1 MSVVDEERP
10 LLAIRN
16 LDVTYGRG
24 VVAIRGVSLVVPA
37 GRTVALLGANGAG
50 KTTLLRAISGLL
62 TSSGGRTTRGT
73 VHLDGERIDRLRGQA
88 IVARGVAH
96 VMEGRRIFAE
106 LTVEENLRAGG
117 YRVRAKRELNARLEV
132 VFEMFPRL
140 AERRRG
146 SAGYLSGGEQQMLAL
161 GRAIM
166 QRPRLLLLDEPSLG
180 LAPRVVQHI
189 RETIALIASGGTAI
203 LLVEQNAGMA
213 LELADTG
220 YVLQTGRMVR
230 QGPAGE
236 LLADPRIRE
245 FYLGIA
251 AEPDERVRPAVV
263 REAVA

>member
-1 MSVVDEERP
+1 
-10 LLAIRN
+10 
-16 LDVTYGRG
+16 
-24 VVAIRGVSLVVPA
+24 
-37 GRTVALLGANGAG
+37 
-50 KTTLLRAISGLL
+50 
-62 TSSGGRTTRGT
+62 
-73 VHLDGERIDRLRGQA
+73 
-88 IVARGVAH
+88 
-96 VMEGRRIFAE
+96 
-106 LTVEENLRAGG
+106 
-117 YRVRAKRELNARLEV
+117 
-132 VFEMFPRL
+132 
-140 AERRRG
+140 
-146 SAGYLSGGEQQMLAL
+146 
-161 GRAIM
+161 
-166 QRPRLLLLDEPSLG
+166 LLDEPSLG

-263 REAVA
+263 REGVA